1 MAKMKFVWNS
11 EADARLLL
19 SMIDILNPR
28 FNRGQWN
35 NIAKAVGYGLS
46 GEAIRQHVKLLK
58 KKHFGTKAAGTPDP
72 PVKSDEQENAENILG
87 KNPNP
92 VRILPSRKRTVQE
105 YVESEDT
112 EEDEYIVS
120 ESPTKKVK
128 SEDVGPD

>member
-1 MAKMKFVWNS
+1 MEQHCQSSGLWWLHFRSSLSFVG
-11 EADARLLL
+11 ATLTRV
-19 SMIDILNPR
+19 P
-28 FNRGQWN
+28 
-35 NIAKAVGYGLS
+35 GLS
-46 GEAIRQHVKLLK
+46 GKAIRQHVKLLK

-92 VRILPSRKRTVQE
+92 VRILPSRKRTVQK

-128 SEDVGPD
+128 SEDVGPA